1 MLMPSL
7 RRRWVAVGFDC
18 AVAGLLAVLVFV
30 VVAGAVAGLL
40 AVLVFVVVIGG
51 RVALQQCGQPLQ
63 STGGKKN
70 SPRISICLYGVNL

>member
-1 MLMPSL
+1 M
-7 RRRWVAVGFDC
+7 AVGFDC
-18 AVAGLLAVLVFV
+18 AVAGAVAGLLAVLVFV
-30 VVAGAVAGLL
+30 VVAGVVAGLL

-51 RVALQQCGQPLQ
+51 RVALQQCGQRVQ